1 MQTAIHIAILPLEL
15 LHLLWTAATG
25 ELGSTVCF
33 WTWIGVAWVVTV
45 WLEKRAENRRLE
57 NAYRERANAAIEAA
71 RQNSPRFR
79 EQEIRRRMDAAVAAA
94 RQRKGLTPDS

>member
-1 MQTAIHIAILPLEL
+1 MQTAIHIVILPLEL
-15 LHLLWTAATG
+15 LHLLWMAATG

-45 WLEKRAENRRLE
+45 TLGKLAENRRRK
-57 NAYRERANAAIEAA
+57 NAYRERVNAEIEAA
-71 RQNSPRFR
+71 RQNTPHFR
-79 EQEIRRRMDAAVAAA
+79 VQEIRRRMDATVAAA